1 MNDISQIDNQEEKNM
16 MYLYTYL
23 LKKHDFRFTSREDS
37 RYLARDLERQR
48 QIEKLRDII
57 DPSHVIYNK
66 FNPFHK

>member
-1 MNDISQIDNQEEKNM
+1 MDSLTEIDNQEERNM

-23 LKKHDFRFTSREDS
+23 LKKHDFRWSSREDS

-48 QIEKLRDII
+48 QIEKLRDLV
-57 DPSHVIYNK
+57 DPSHTIYNQ